1 MTLHSVPLIL
11 SQFWVNYSLTIP
23 LAPFTYNEVP
33 MAKRR
38 NLKKEKALRN
48 EAYARK
54 FRKRNNK
61 GRGGFRRFQSDNRQ
75 EDGEENNSEM
85 SDQA

>member
-1 MTLHSVPLIL
+1 
-11 SQFWVNYSLTIP
+11 
-23 LAPFTYNEVP
+23 

-54 FRKRNNK
+54 YRRRSNAGRFGKRRYASKNTTGSGSNFDRNEGDNDDNNNNNDD
-61 GRGGFRRFQSDNRQ
+61 DNQ
-75 EDGEENNSEM
+75 
-85 SDQA
+85 

>member
-1 MTLHSVPLIL
+1 
-11 SQFWVNYSLTIP
+11 
-23 LAPFTYNEVP
+23 

-61 GRGGFRRFQSDNRQ
+61 GQGRMRRRFMDNSRSDDDNAQ
-75 EDGEENNSEM
+75 DSSEAM
-85 SDQA
+85 EGAADT